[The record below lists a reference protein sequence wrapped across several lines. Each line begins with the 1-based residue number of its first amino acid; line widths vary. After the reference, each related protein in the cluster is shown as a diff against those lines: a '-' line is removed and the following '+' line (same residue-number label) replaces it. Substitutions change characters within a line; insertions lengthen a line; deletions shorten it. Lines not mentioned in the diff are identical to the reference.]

1 MESNHRIE
9 LNFYCKTHNQLCC
22 GACLSKIKNEGTG
35 QHFDCNVCPIGEIK
49 NEKKNILDKNIE
61 LLEELLGTIENS
73 INELK
78 KINETINEKKEE
90 LKLNISKIFTK
101 IRNTINDRE
110 DEILLEVDKI
120 FDETYFREEFIKN
133 SEKLPSEIKL
143 SLEKGNNIKK
153 EWDNNEI
160 KLNSKINDCISIENT
175 IKNIYKLKNVIGK
188 SKKVKIQFLPD
199 DEGINKFL
207 EEIIKFGGLDIFG
220 KDTLIFGFKKGKN
233 YEISEE
239 GLVATKTGNG
249 QEFNCTIIGDI
260 EIPKNK
266 ICKWKI
272 KINSDIKNAL
282 LIGIG
287 PDNPNNE
294 IDFYQK
300 CWSFNCS
307 NSKLVLLSGNY
318 TLYGKNS
325 KKLKKGDIV
334 EVIVDRKEGNLSFA
348 VNDSDYGIA
357 YSNMPKEETLYPI
370 VIILDQNNIVE
381 IV

>member
-1 MESNHRIE
+1 MQR
-9 LNFYCKTHNQLCC
+9 
-22 GACLSKIKNEGTG
+22 
-35 QHFDCNVCPIGEIK
+35 
-49 NEKKNILDKNIE
+49 
-61 LLEELLGTIENS
+61 
-73 INELK
+73 
-78 KINETINEKKEE
+78 
-90 LKLNISKIFTK
+90 
-101 IRNTINDRE
+101 
-110 DEILLEVDKI
+110 
-120 FDETYFREEFIKN
+120 
-133 SEKLPSEIKL
+133 
-143 SLEKGNNIKK
+143 
-153 EWDNNEI
+153 
-160 KLNSKINDCISIENT
+160 
-175 IKNIYKLKNVIGK
+175 
-188 SKKVKIQFLPD
+188 
-199 DEGINKFL
+199 
-207 EEIIKFGGLDIFG
+207 
-220 KDTLIFGFKKGKN
+220 
-233 YEISEE
+233 
-239 GLVATKTGNG
+239 KTGNG

-334 EVIVDRKEGNLSFA
+334 EVIADRKEGNLSFA

>member
-1 MESNHRIE
+1 M
-9 LNFYCKTHNQLCC
+9 
-22 GACLSKIKNEGTG
+22 
-35 QHFDCNVCPIGEIK
+35 
-49 NEKKNILDKNIE
+49 
-61 LLEELLGTIENS
+61 
-73 INELK
+73 
-78 KINETINEKKEE
+78 
-90 LKLNISKIFTK
+90 
-101 IRNTINDRE
+101 
-110 DEILLEVDKI
+110 
-120 FDETYFREEFIKN
+120 
-133 SEKLPSEIKL
+133 
-143 SLEKGNNIKK
+143 
-153 EWDNNEI
+153 
-160 KLNSKINDCISIENT
+160 
-175 IKNIYKLKNVIGK
+175 
-188 SKKVKIQFLPD
+188 KIQFLPD

-233 YEISEE
+233 YEINEE

-272 KINSDIKNAL
+272 KINSDIKNVL

-294 IDFYQK
+294 IDFYEK

-357 YSNMPKEETLYPI
+357 CSNIPKEETLYRI
-370 VIILDQNNIVE
+370 VIILDQNIIVE

>member
-1 MESNHRIE
+1 M
-9 LNFYCKTHNQLCC
+9 
-22 GACLSKIKNEGTG
+22 
-35 QHFDCNVCPIGEIK
+35 
-49 NEKKNILDKNIE
+49 
-61 LLEELLGTIENS
+61 
-73 INELK
+73 
-78 KINETINEKKEE
+78 
-90 LKLNISKIFTK
+90 
-101 IRNTINDRE
+101 
-110 DEILLEVDKI
+110 
-120 FDETYFREEFIKN
+120 
-133 SEKLPSEIKL
+133 
-143 SLEKGNNIKK
+143 
-153 EWDNNEI
+153 
-160 KLNSKINDCISIENT
+160 
-175 IKNIYKLKNVIGK
+175 
-188 SKKVKIQFLPD
+188 KIQFLPD

-334 EVIVDRKEGNLSFA
+334 EVIADRKEGNLSFA